1 MQLFVIGFPQNYSQT
16 TLEDMH
22 YKNSIIPLCEFNNL
36 YIWDIFN
43 AQNQND
49 CNHESFEFS
58 YDSSKEKFAPLT
70 EVNALSFESPF
81 NNLPTANVTLFLSL
95 GLIPWLFKK
104 KSKRV
109 DYE

>member
-1 MQLFVIGFPQNYSQT
+1 MQLFILGFPQNFSQN

-49 CNHESFEFS
+49 CNHENFEFS
-58 YDSSKEKFAPLT
+58 YDSSKERFEPLT
-70 EVNALSFESPF
+70 EVNTLSFESLF
-81 NNLPTANVTLFLSL
+81 KNLPIVNVILLLSL
-95 GLIPWLFKK
+95 GLTPRLFKK
-104 KSKRV
+104 RAK
-109 DYE
+109 E